1 MELHACTVT
10 EKRKEKT
17 MQKRILALVSDDFE
31 DLELWY
37 PVHRLREEGC
47 QVDLAAEK
55 KDHLYHGKYGVP
67 CTSEV
72 SFYDVNPDDYDG
84 ILVPGGWAPDKLRR
98 FPEVIAIVQKM
109 NADGK
114 VIGEICH
121 AGWVLISAKI
131 LKGKNVTSTPGI
143 RDDMENAGAIWHDQP
158 SVVDGNLVS
167 ARRPPDLPAYMK
179 DYIKV
184 LNGK

>member
-1 MELHACTVT
+1 
-10 EKRKEKT
+10 

-37 PVHRLREEGC
+37 PVLRLREEGC

-55 KDHLYHGKYGVP
+55 KGQLCHGKYGVP
-67 CTSEV
+67 CTSEF
-72 SFYDVNPDDYDG
+72 SFLEVNPADYDG

-98 FPEVIAIVQKM
+98 FPEVLAIVRKM
-109 NADGK
+109 NEDGK

-121 AGWVLISAKI
+121 A
-131 LKGKNVTSTPGI
+131 STPDI
-143 RDDMENAGAIWHDQP
+143 RDDMENAGAIWHDQA
-158 SVVDGNLVS
+158 SVVDGNIVS

-179 DYIKV
+179 DYIRV
-184 LNGK
+184 LNG